1 MLMFIYKN
9 KIGETIS
16 NVGVNKEDIYLPHF
30 YYNSFGYH
38 IYSFVLSPPNSEDN
52 IKILLTPK
60 NNLMIY
66 ISPEKKLFSKNALKL
81 PQETLVKTTIENYI
95 KKLTVSFVNES
106 YFLYDKGNLI
116 KQTSK

>member
-16 NVGVNKEDIYLPHF
+16 NVGVNKEDNYLPHF

-38 IYSFVLSPPNSEDN
+38 IYSFVFSPPNSEDN

-66 ISPEKKLFSKNALKL
+66 ISPEKNCSQKMPLSYLKKRSLKQPLKTISKN
-81 PQETLVKTTIENYI
+81 
-95 KKLTVSFVNES
+95 
-106 YFLYDKGNLI
+106 
-116 KQTSK
+116 